1 VVEKE
6 VIKVKL
12 PKPLAERFRRYVA
25 EKYGLRKGALP
36 VAVADLIGKALG
48 TSTVEGVDAIVGL
61 GLESGYTW
69 AGEDLAEALMGA
81 GSRSVLQAE

>member
-25 EKYGLRKGALP
+25 GKYGLRKGALP

-48 TSTVEGVDAIVGL
+48 NSTGEGVDAIVGL
-61 GLESGYTW
+61 GLESGYAW
-69 AGEDLAEALMGA
+69 AGENLAEALRRA

>member
-25 EKYGLRKGALP
+25 EK
-36 VAVADLIGKALG
+36 
-48 TSTVEGVDAIVGL
+48 
-61 GLESGYTW
+61 
-69 AGEDLAEALMGA
+69 
-81 GSRSVLQAE
+81 